1 MVAAASVLPQH
12 AQKFSLLAQIIL
24 RRLRRVG
31 KPARHFFAIFP
42 RLKFLRMRRG
52 LALALNLCSF
62 SVSRQYGLSDM
73 RTDHATGGTRKTP
86 VQTREENNLL
96 IVKDSLLFGNGKTAT
111 CAKHVPAI
119 PSRRALIAKGARH
132 NLRKKFIGY
141 VLDSTEKIIA
151 PLGCVK

>member
-1 MVAAASVLPQH
+1 MVAAASVLPQRP
-12 AQKFSLLAQIIL
+12 QKFSLLAQIIL

-31 KPARHFFAIFP
+31 KPARQFFAIFP

-62 SVSRQYGLSDM
+62 QFRDSMACLTCGRITQS
-73 RTDHATGGTRKTP
+73 GTRKTP
-86 VQTREENNLL
+86 VQTRQENNLL

-111 CAKHVPAI
+111 GAKHVPAI

-132 NLRKKFIGY
+132 NLRKKFISY
-141 VLDSTEKIIA
+141 VLDSAEKIIV

>member
-1 MVAAASVLPQH
+1 MVAADSVLPQH

-42 RLKFLRMRRG
+42 RLKFLRMRRR
-52 LALALNLCSF
+52 LALGLNLCSF
-62 SVSRQYGLSDM
+62 QFRDSMACLTCGRITQP
-73 RTDHATGGTRKTP
+73 GTRKIP
-86 VQTREENNLL
+86 VQPREENNLL
-96 IVKDSLLFGNGKTAT
+96 IVKDSLPFGNGKTASG
-111 CAKHVPAI
+111 AKHVPAI

-141 VLDSTEKIIA
+141 VWAALK
-151 PLGCVK
+151 K